1 MYLGLTVRD
10 WWALHQY
17 CHNKSKGGSRPTS
30 HIPYPLGLQF
40 FLLYLFLTLHALSQL
55 YSTVCLH
62 STTWFFCFYFFP
74 SATLKKKNTAW
85 SWQSSS
91 EDKSSLFCF
100 RQSQS
105 CWAICLCGWVVP
117 PTWAF
122 QTGEWSE
129 WTSWSGEQ
137 LGLGCNIN
145 VLLLEYKQALHY
157 QHQFLFPFI
166 KKTTFF
172 INKKAIISQLEY
184 SLDYS

>member
-10 WWALHQY
+10 WWPLHQY
-17 CHNKSKGGSRPTS
+17 CHNKSKGRSRPTS

-40 FLLYLFLTLHALSQL
+40 FLYLFLTLHALSQL
-55 YSTVCLH
+55 YSTVFLH
-62 STTWFFCFYFFP
+62 STTWFLCFYFFP
-74 SATLKKKNTAW
+74 SATLKKNTAW

-100 RQSQS
+100 RQSRS
-105 CWAICLCGWVVP
+105 CWAVCSHGRVVP

-122 QTGEWSE
+122 QTSEWS
-129 WTSWSGEQ
+129 GGQ
-137 LGLGCNIN
+137 LGLGCDIN
-145 VLLLEYKQALHY
+145 VLLLGYKQTPHY
-157 QHQFLFPFI
+157 QHEFLFPII
-166 KKTTFF
+166 KKATFV